1 MDCAPAACAASAGS
15 TARAAPNNFA
25 ACFAA
30 RIRFIASHKLPLSIS
45 KRQQHKQTASLLS
58 TRPTIRLKHKEGRR
72 VKAGAPWVFSNEIVM
87 DAEAKALP
95 PGTLVDLAVDDDAK
109 LGVGYFNPKS
119 LIAVRLLARADKEID
134 TDFFYEKFRHA
145 LHLRNRFYD
154 APFYRLAHA
163 EGDGLPGVV
172 VDRFDDTCVVQIATA
187 GMERLK
193 DLLLNALDA
202 AIAPKNVLLRNDVPA
217 RALEGLDSYV
227 RAASGDIPRRIQVQ
241 ENGIA
246 YFADLLGGQK
256 SGWYYDQ
263 RANRA
268 FMAGL
273 AKDANVLDAYCYS
286 GGFGV
291 LAAARGA
298 SEVLGLDSSE
308 AALAL
313 ATEAAGANGDSERC
327 RFLKA
332 DVFEE
337 LERLAQ
343 TKARFDIVICDPP
356 PFVPARKDLEPGARA
371 YRKLARLA
379 AQLVAPGGFLML
391 ASCSHNIPAE
401 RFAAE
406 CAAGI
411 SRARRNAALIHQA
424 GAGHDHPVH
433 PMLPETAY
441 LKALVYAISE

>member
-1 MDCAPAACAASAGS
+1 
-15 TARAAPNNFA
+15 
-25 ACFAA
+25 
-30 RIRFIASHKLPLSIS
+30 
-45 KRQQHKQTASLLS
+45 
-58 TRPTIRLKHKEGRR
+58 
-72 VKAGAPWVFSNEIVM
+72 VKGGAPWVFSNEIIM
-87 DAEAKALP
+87 DAAAKSLA
-95 PGTLVDLAVDDDAK
+95 PGTLVELAGADSAK
-109 LGVGYFNPKS
+109 LGAGYFNPKS
-119 LIAVRLLARADKEID
+119 LIAVRLLAKPDAEID
-134 TDFFYEKFRHA
+134 TDFFYEKLRHA
-145 LHLRNRFYD
+145 LHLRDRFYS
-154 APFYRLAHA
+154 APFYRLVHA

-172 VDRFDDTCVVQIATA
+172 IDRFGDTAVVQITTA

-193 DLLLNALDA
+193 DVVLNALDA
-202 AIAPKNVLLRNDVPA
+202 ATAPKAVLLRNDVPS

-227 RAASGDIPRRIQVQ
+227 RAASGDVPQRIQLE
-241 ENGIA
+241 ENGIV
-246 YFADLLGGQK
+246 YFADLSGGQK

-268 FMAGL
+268 FMANFATG
-273 AKDANVLDAYCYS
+273 ARVLDAYCYS

-298 SEVLGLDSSE
+298 KEVVGLDSSE
-308 AALAL
+308 SALTL
-313 ATEAAGANGDSERC
+313 ATEAAAANGVSERC
-327 RFLKA
+327 RFVKC

-337 LERLAQ
+337 LERMA
-343 TKARFDIVICDPP
+343 ASRERFDVVICDPP

-406 CAAGI
+406 SAAGV
-411 SRARRNAALIHQA
+411 SRNRRNAALVHES
-424 GAGHDHPVH
+424 GAGPDHPAH

-441 LKALVYAISE
+441 LKALVYAIGE